1 MSKSPS
7 DIVSLAILP
16 NTPIPLPGYQPWFA
30 GSPGWSLATF
40 QAPTQLDY
48 FYDIKGAA
56 KLVNVSPKTI
66 RRAIQVG
73 ELKVGSFNKLIRIR
87 LEDLLAWMG
96 Y

>member
-1 MSKSPS
+1 MSKSSS
-7 DIVSLAILP
+7 DVVNLPILP
-16 NTPIPLPGYQPWFA
+16 NTPIPKPGFQTWFS
-30 GSPGWSLATF
+30 GSPGWSLAAF

-87 LEDLLAWMG
+87 LDDLLVWMG

>member
-30 GSPGWSLATF
+30 GSPGWSLAAF

-56 KLVNVSPKTI
+56 KLAKVSPKTI

-87 LEDLLAWMG
+87 LEDLLVWMG